1 MIKPD
6 EREARLMLTLPRNE
20 AGFHALVS
28 AITKHRDQCVQ
39 DFNLAAQKNVFDE
52 SVRTSALALSGQ
64 VKAMNDVL
72 DLLKNLTI
80 GGDDGSR
87 S

>member
-28 AITKHRDQCVQ
+28 AITKHRDQC
-39 DFNLAAQKNVFDE
+39 FNLAAQKNVFDE

>member
-1 MIKPD
+1 M
-6 EREARLMLTLPRNE
+6 
-20 AGFHALVS
+20 
-28 AITKHRDQCVQ
+28 Q